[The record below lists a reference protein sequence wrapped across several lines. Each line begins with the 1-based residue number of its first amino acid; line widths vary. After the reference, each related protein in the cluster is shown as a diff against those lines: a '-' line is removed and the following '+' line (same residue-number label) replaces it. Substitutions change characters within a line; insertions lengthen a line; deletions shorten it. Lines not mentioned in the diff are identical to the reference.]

1 MEECLILNKAYD
13 VKFSSTQRW
22 SYHPIKTLALA
33 FCLTVRRGRH
43 IAFSLK
49 NDIANIIGIMF
60 AGNVALLIIAL
71 ARTTCT
77 AS

>member
-1 MEECLILNKAYD
+1 MEECLIPNKTYD
-13 VKFSSTQRW
+13 VKFSSTQRR
-22 SYHPIKTLALA
+22 SYHTIKTLA
-33 FCLTVRRGRH
+33 FCPTVRRGRH